1 MTDAASNPQ
10 LFKGILDY
18 MRDGVIAVDRQGR
31 IVAFNPAAGR
41 ILAIDSER
49 ALGQTLLE
57 LFLHDEGADE
67 FTHAIFEAIYEASVI
82 QQKRVR
88 YQVGGIE
95 RFLSV
100 TTSQMLLGDT
110 SEAAGI
116 VCVFSDVTEVERLRV
131 AEAQLTEEIKGRH
144 NELQNAYLDLET
156 ATKQMEAMGKR
167 SSRIRIMATGGV
179 IALFV
184 VIGGLSWWR
193 SAAAVPRPPTFA
205 AGGQTGGG
213 STITAMP
220 HPIESRITVPGAIYP
235 GSIINV
241 VAPFDGPIKEKR
253 FDYGQ
258 QVERG
263 ATLLVMDTADIE
275 MRVRDARAELI
286 KAQGQEA
293 TLKNWTQSSEVV
305 TARANALA
313 SDQALQELKR
323 RAAST
328 KALLDQGIIAQT
340 EYDGMVDQM
349 RGAVLQNQST
359 HRDLQNALNRGNDE
373 AIRVAELQF
382 QNVQAKDKDLED
394 QIAHAVVT
402 APVAGVILRPPDDS
416 SGGAQA
422 SHSLE
427 VGAHV
432 AKGQAV
438 IGIGNLEQLAVSAS
452 VDEIDVN
459 KVAVGQ
465 TVQISNDAFTG
476 PTISGHLTAV
486 STQAD
491 SGQNGNRALPTFAIK
506 AVIDQITPEQRQR
519 IRIGMTANLSVL
531 LYSNPQ
537 AIVVPV
543 DAVIEDQ
550 NGTNVRVKKPTG
562 EIASVPV
569 QVGITTLEGVEIRS
583 GLNPGDQ
590 IVVGSVPN
598 S

>member
-1 MTDAASNPQ
+1 MTDAAGNPQ
-10 LFKGILDY
+10 LFKSILDY

-41 ILAIDSER
+41 ILAIEAER

-57 LFLHDEGADE
+57 LFLNDEGADE

-88 YQVGGIE
+88 YQVGSVE

-100 TTSQMLLGDT
+100 TTSQMLLGDAR
-110 SEAAGI
+110 EPAGI
-116 VCVFSDVTEVERLRV
+116 ICVFSDVTEVERLRE
-131 AEAQLTEEIKGRH
+131 AETQLTEQIKGRH
-144 NELQNAYLDLET
+144 NELQKAYLDLET
-156 ATKQMEAMGKR
+156 ANKQMDAMGHR
-167 SSRIRIMATGGV
+167 AARIRVMATAGV

-193 SAAAVPRPPTFA
+193 SAAAVARPPTVAA
-205 AGGQTGGG
+205 AGPAGGG
-213 STITAMP
+213 STMTVMP

-263 ATLLVMDTADIE
+263 EALLVMDTADIE

-293 TLKNWTQSSEVV
+293 TLKNWSQSSEVV
-305 TARANALA
+305 TARANTLA

-328 KALLDQGIIAQT
+328 KSLLDQGIIAQT
-340 EYDGMVDQM
+340 EYDGMVDQLRM
-349 RGAVLQNQST
+349 ATLQNQSS

-373 AIRVAELQF
+373 AIHVGELQLE
-382 QNVQAKDKDLED
+382 NVKAKDQDLEN
-394 QIAHAVVT
+394 QFAHAVVT

-416 SGGAQA
+416 TGGSQG
-422 SHSLE
+422 SHSIE

-438 IGIGNLEQLAVSAS
+438 VAIGNLEQLAVSAS

-459 KVAVGQ
+459 RVAVGQ

-476 PTISGHLTAV
+476 PPISGHLISV

-491 SGQNGNRALPTFAIK
+491 NSGVGRALPTFTVK

-531 LYSNPQ
+531 LYANPQ

-543 DAVIEDQ
+543 NAVTEDQ
-550 NGTNVRVKKPTG
+550 DGTSVRVKKPTG

-569 QVGITTLEGVEIRS
+569 QVGITTLEGIEIRS
-583 GLNPGDQ
+583 GLHDGDQ
-590 IVVGSVPN
+590 IVVGAAPN